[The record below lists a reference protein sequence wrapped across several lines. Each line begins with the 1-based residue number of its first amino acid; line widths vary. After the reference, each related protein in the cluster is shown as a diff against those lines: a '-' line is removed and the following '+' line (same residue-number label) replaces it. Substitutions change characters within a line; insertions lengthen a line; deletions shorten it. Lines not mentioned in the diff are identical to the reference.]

1 MMLMKIRSEDLI
13 IGGILT
19 QNFCSFSRRSNRTIE
34 SYATIVT
41 TQKRDNR
48 TSQDPDISE
57 SLLLN

>member
-1 MMLMKIRSEDLI
+1 MMLMKIRSEYLI

-19 QNFCSFSRRSNRTIE
+19 QNFCSFSRGSNRPIE

-41 TQKRDNR
+41 TQKMDNR
-48 TSQDPDISE
+48 TSQDPDIIE